1 MLVKLVALRLPLLA
15 VHRIIIVSVIDN
27 NQLQLCIVINN
38 N

>member
-15 VHRIIIVSVIDN
+15 VHIIIIVSLINN
-27 NQLQLCIVINN
+27 NQLQLYIVINN